1 MKKTLKFLVSTAL
14 IAAFAAPMHASSAHL
29 HGPGYGGWSPY
40 DGSGLHHPW
49 RSRGW
54 SPYHSSGL
62 YHPWRSRGWGR
73 GYGRGHGG
81 LSGGIGFS
89 MGAGGF
95 GRGWGRGYSRPY
107 WAHHRYHAR
116 NWRGAPYA
124 MTAPQTTSDNGSY

>member
-14 IAAFAAPMHASSAHL
+14 VAAFAAPMHASSAHL

-40 DGSGLHHPW
+40 HG
-49 RSRGW
+49 
-54 SPYHSSGL
+54 SGL
-62 YHPWRSRGWGR
+62 YHPWRSRGFGR
-73 GYGRGHGG
+73 GYGRGYGG

-107 WAHHRYHAR
+107 
-116 NWRGAPYA
+116 
-124 MTAPQTTSDNGSY
+124 